1 MRVNLLH
8 PANGVPR
15 VAVNGDRA
23 FGDLGMES
31 LYAAMAADD
40 QIVLESVRTILPAT
54 VVDPEVIRH
63 RQAVLADCCA
73 HPAVIRKLFEIS
85 VEPTR
90 IQRWP
95 VGVGRRSGGK
105 LMLALQP
112 LTDLITC
119 LRRLRALCEQHA
131 ALFSSPGL
139 SDLMTTVI
147 ERFDDDYLDAVEATL
162 ATLYFEHGV
171 HIGAGLGT
179 GNKITNIVL
188 REPIRPRRGR
198 FGLDRR
204 SGRAFEPIEDPEAR
218 SNPGLNPVK
227 QLKDRA
233 LIDVAEVVS
242 YAADHVHDFF
252 LRLRTELAFYIGC
265 LNLRDRL
272 TQVGL
277 PTCLPAIHAAGTPR
291 LRCTGLRDITLSLAA
306 DRAVIGN
313 DVDADTRSLL
323 VVTGANNGGKST
335 FLRSL
340 GAAQLMMQ
348 CGMFVIADSFE
359 SDIRDGVFTHFVTDE
374 DRTMAHGKLVDEL
387 VRMRSI
393 VDRIGPNSLL
403 LCNES
408 FASTSERDASRIAA
422 PLIDALVDAGVK
434 IVFVTHLYEFAH
446 QRDQAT
452 HSTDLFLRAGH
463 LPNGSRTFHI
473 TPGTPEPGS
482 HADEI
487 FRQVFDRAGGSRQP
501 G

>member
-1 MRVNLLH
+1 MRVNLLY
-8 PANGVPR
+8 PADGVR
-15 VAVNGDRA
+15 SIAVNGDRA

-31 LYAAMAADD
+31 LYAAMAAEDE
-40 QIVLESVRTILPAT
+40 IVLNSVRAILPAT

-63 RQAVLADCCA
+63 RQAVLTDCCA
-73 HPAVIRKLFEIS
+73 HPAVIRELFEIS

-95 VGVGRRSGGK
+95 VGGGRRSGGK

-112 LTDLITC
+112 FTDLIACVRRLRTLCERHASLFNSAGLTDLLATVT
-119 LRRLRALCEQHA
+119 EQ
-131 ALFSSPGL
+131 
-139 SDLMTTVI
+139 
-147 ERFDDDYLDAVEATL
+147 FDDAYLDAVEARLDTM
-162 ATLYFEHGV
+162 YFEHGV
-171 HIGAGLGT
+171 HLSAGLGT

-188 REPIRPRRGR
+188 HEPIRPRRGR

-204 SGRAFEPIEDPEAR
+204 SSRAFQPIEDPEAR

-233 LIDVAEVVS
+233 LTEIAEVVS

-252 LRLRTELAFYIGC
+252 QRLRTELGFYIGC

-272 TQVGL
+272 TLAGL
-277 PTCLPAIHAAGTPR
+277 PTCLPIIHPAGTSA
-291 LRCTGLRDITLSLAA
+291 LRCIGLRDITLSVTA

-313 DVDADTRSLL
+313 NVAADARSLI

-348 CGMFVIADSFE
+348 AGMFVIADSFE

-387 VRMRSI
+387 IRMSAI

-422 PLIDALVDAGVK
+422 PLIGAMVDAGVK

-446 QRDQAT
+446 QRHRAA
-452 HSTDLFLRAGH
+452 HSTDLFLRAGR
-463 LPNGSRTFHI
+463 LPDGSRTFHI

-487 FRQVFDRAGGSRQP
+487 FRRVFDSARTAG
-501 G
+501 